1 MEVQDYYI
9 VSLRRMGRREKN
21 FISIGVCQVG
31 ASMEV
36 QDYYYVVSLRRIERN
51 ERHERR
57 MARECQRKENRM
69 AGECQKRL
77 EERR

>member
-1 MEVQDYYI
+1 
-9 VSLRRMGRREKN
+9 
-21 FISIGVCQVG
+21 
-31 ASMEV
+31 MEV